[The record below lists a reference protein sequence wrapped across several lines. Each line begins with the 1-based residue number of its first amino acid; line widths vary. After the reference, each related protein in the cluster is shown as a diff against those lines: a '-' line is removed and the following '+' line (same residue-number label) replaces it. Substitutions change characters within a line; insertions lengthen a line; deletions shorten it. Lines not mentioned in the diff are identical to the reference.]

1 MGRPCPVPRPG
12 VPGSRG
18 TPSPGGLSP
27 ALSQTPVLR
36 GQWRTR
42 SVNRP
47 ATQELKKSP
56 ALPQQERASR
66 RPALLC
72 PSARPSIT
80 LERGHPCSQL
90 QSKPRPRAHL
100 LTGQGGG
107 PACGE
112 AGTGRLDGAAGVA
125 PGLVGGVVRL
135 AGGSRGLCL
144 LLEEDGARR
153 LWAGAGKVLCGRGRV
168 AGIRVSRGPGS
179 GATPPTDQPV
189 TQQGPRSVHCLPA
202 LSSDQEGM
210 DGHTMMRRAWRC

>member
-1 MGRPCPVPRPG
+1 MGRLCLVPRPG

-27 ALSQTPVLR
+27 APAQTPVLR
-36 GQWRTR
+36 GQWRTQ
-42 SVNRP
+42 SVNRS

-125 PGLVGGVVRL
+125 PGLVGG
-135 AGGSRGLCL
+135 
-144 LLEEDGARR
+144 
-153 LWAGAGKVLCGRGRV
+153 
-168 AGIRVSRGPGS
+168 GS
-179 GATPPTDQPV
+179 GWREA
-189 TQQGPRSVHCLPA
+189 A
-202 LSSDQEGM
+202 EGCAFSW
-210 DGHTMMRRAWRC
+210 RRMEPGASGQVLEKSFVAEGGWLGSE

>member
-1 MGRPCPVPRPG
+1 MSRTAARGARVPRHPL
-12 VPGSRG
+12 PWRPLS
-18 TPSPGGLSP
+18 SP
-27 ALSQTPVLR
+27 
-36 GQWRTR
+36 
-42 SVNRP
+42 RP
-47 ATQELKKSP
+47 DSS
-56 ALPQQERASR
+56 ASR
-66 RPALLC
+66 TVEDTVSKQACHPGAQEEPTPPPARTGLPEASTAVPECPAQHHTGTRAPLLSAPVQAEAEGPPPDRAGWGASLRRSRDRP
-72 PSARPSIT
+72 T
-80 LERGHPCSQL
+80 GRGGRSG
-90 QSKPRPRAHL
+90 SWA
-100 LTGQGGG
+100 GGG
-107 PACGE
+107 G
-112 AGTGRLDGAAGVA
+112 
-125 PGLVGGVVRL
+125 VRL

>member
-1 MGRPCPVPRPG
+1 MGRLCLVPRPG

-27 ALSQTPVLR
+27 APAQTPVLR
-36 GQWRTR
+36 GQWRTQ

-125 PGLVGGVVRL
+125 PGLVGGGQ
-135 AGGSRGLCL
+135 AGGRQQRAVPSPGGGWSQAPLGRCWKSP
-144 LLEEDGARR
+144 
-153 LWAGAGKVLCGRGRV
+153 LWQREGGW
-168 AGIRVSRGPGS
+168 
-179 GATPPTDQPV
+179 DQSE
-189 TQQGPRSVHCLPA
+189 QGTWVW
-202 LSSDQEGM
+202 
-210 DGHTMMRRAWRC
+210 GHTSH